1 MAKPEFPHWMPAELF
16 KERPDSAT
24 VREQLLGAYQLATGT
39 PLGQPP
45 SPAEIESVCRWM
57 NANFEIFVPLL
68 VKGHRMLKR
77 IYSASLSEK
86 IMSLA
91 QHHCPLCTV
100 HEGGLP
106 THVMSIRIPPIS
118 KQAAARIK
126 GRRAA
131 FERAIAHRF
140 AKTETPFPEHIS
152 ICLLI
157 VFVVRASGAQKDL
170 DNMAKALLDAIKNVL
185 FGDDRRIDHLN
196 IIRIKSPGEEFV
208 YLNIRETRLNDHDDV
223 LFPQMSHSWGG
234 SEALNLED
242 FMEES

>member
-1 MAKPEFPHWMPAELF
+1 MSHQEFPHWMPAELF
-16 KERPDSAT
+16 KERPNSAK
-24 VREQLLGAYQLATGT
+24 VREQILAAYQLATGIT
-39 PLGQPP
+39 LSEPP
-45 SPAEIESVCRWM
+45 STAEIESVCIWM
-57 NANFEIFVPLL
+57 NKNYEFFLPIL
-68 VKGHRMLKR
+68 LKR
-77 IYSASLSEK
+77 HPILKKAYSASLSEK

-91 QHHCPLCTV
+91 QHHCPLCTI

-118 KQAAARIK
+118 KQSAARVK

-131 FERAIAHRF
+131 FERAIKHRF
-140 AKTETPFPEHIS
+140 ANKNDPFPDHIS

-157 VFVVRASGAQKDL
+157 VFVVKATGAQKDL

-185 FGDDRRIDHLN
+185 FGDDRRVDHLN
-196 IIRIKSPGEEFV
+196 IIRVKSPGEEFV

-223 LFPQMSHSWGG
+223 LFPQMLHSWGG

-242 FMEES
+242 FMEEP